1 MINKDVPL
9 SPMAVRFVEEM
20 VKDGSSQKKAAIRAG
35 YSIETASQEASR
47 LMKDP
52 RVIRL
57 MSDANKK
64 AVEIVG
70 ITAARILQELALIA
84 FARPGD
90 VIKLNADGE
99 AEVDLQGLGRD
110 NASGAEVNVSTVSSG
125 DKKSRAV
132 SVKTVKPAD
141 KVAALVT
148 IAKLSNFFPK
158 QEIEVTGKLTLADL
172 IAQSFEEDK
181 TPVSV
186 APESL
191 N

>member
-1 MINKDVPL
+1 
-9 SPMAVRFVEEM
+9 MAVRFVEEM
-20 VKDGSSQKKAAIRAG
+20 IKDGSSQKKAAIRAG

-52 RVIRL
+52 RVSKL
-57 MSDANKK
+57 MADANKK
-64 AVEIVG
+64 AVEVVG

-90 VIKLNADGE
+90 VIKLNQDGE
-99 AEVDLQGLGRD
+99 AEVDLQGLGKD
-110 NASGAEVNVSTVSSG
+110 NASGAEVNISTVSSG

-181 TPVSV
+181 VEEVSV
-186 APESL
+186 KPESL
-191 N
+191 NWKLN

>member
-1 MINKDVPL
+1 MINKDIPL

-20 VKDGSSQKKAAIRAG
+20 IKDGSSQKKAAIRAG
-35 YSIETASQEASR
+35 YSIESSAQEASR

-52 RVIRL
+52 RVSKL
-57 MSDANKK
+57 MADANKK
-64 AVEIVG
+64 AVNDVG
-70 ITAARILQELALIA
+70 ITASRILQELALIA

-90 VIKLNADGE
+90 VIKLNQEGE

-110 NASGAEVNVSTVSSG
+110 NASGAEVNISTVSSG

-172 IAQSFEEDK
+172 IAQSFEDDK